1 MDDIISELLGDRQ
14 FEFDVHG
21 AVKGMVI
28 NRAINARSK
37 LSTFEWMDRDMYY
50 PEREELELHHL
61 YRALGFLISH
71 KNTIEGRIL
80 SNLTDLFSMDVS
92 VVFYDCSLV
101 DMHSESSQL
110 VEYFRKGRTQSLV
123 SLVMSRDRLPIA
135 HEVLP
140 GNTRTSRQ

>member
-1 MDDIISELLGDRQ
+1 
-14 FEFDVHG
+14 
-21 AVKGMVI
+21 
-28 NRAINARSK
+28 
-37 LSTFEWMDRDMYY
+37 
-50 PEREELELHHL
+50 
-61 YRALGFLISH
+61 
-71 KNTIEGRIL
+71 
-80 SNLTDLFSMDVS
+80 MDVS

-135 HEVLP
+135 RGSP